1 MDKKQSK
8 YFYTAKCMEDALLQL
23 LNEKEYPYITIKEI
37 CNTALVNRST
47 FYLHYESMDDLLA
60 ETIERINLEFTS
72 SFNEQLKEI
81 PNKIKQ
87 VNDIEKLN
95 FVTPE
100 YLIPYLNFIKK
111 NKILF
116 TAGLNTPVLEKS
128 VINIKNLRTGII
140 DPILEKTGLS
150 KEEREYTFCFYS
162 EGLLAIIKRWIKND
176 CKDDINFII
185 KIILNCFDKKKETL

>member
-23 LNEKEYPYITIKEI
+23 LSKKEYPYITIKEV
-37 CNTALVNRST
+37 CKTAFVNRST

-60 ETIERINLEFTS
+60 ETIEQINSEFTS
-72 SFNEQLKEI
+72 SFNEKLKEI

-95 FVTPE
+95 FITPE

-116 TAGLNTPVLEKS
+116 TAGLYTPVLEKTMLS
-128 VINIKNLRTGII
+128 IQNLRAGVI
-140 DPILEKTGLS
+140 DPILEKTGMS
-150 KEEREYTFCFYS
+150 KEESEYTFCFYC
-162 EGLLAIIKRWIKND
+162 EGTLSIIKKWIKND
-176 CKDDINFII
+176 CRDDINFII
-185 KIILNCFDKKKETL
+185 NIIQNCVGKKK